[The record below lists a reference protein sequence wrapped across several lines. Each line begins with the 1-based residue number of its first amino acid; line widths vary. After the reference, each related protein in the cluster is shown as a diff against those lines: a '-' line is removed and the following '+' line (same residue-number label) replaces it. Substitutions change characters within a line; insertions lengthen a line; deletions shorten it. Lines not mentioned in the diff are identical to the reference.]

1 PKDGN
6 YLQNLYSFSENFWGL
21 NGQLERKA
29 YFGNQ
34 WIQKSN
40 GRWEEL
46 LTSKFSYDAT
56 GKAGHRIDY
65 SAGVE
70 GKQFYLSHGGFK
82 PANIQFGQSL
92 FRQPTGQRPNVDL
105 NRNADSLEQ
114 ALEDIE
120 TIKAAVGKGTIDTT
134 GNESSVYYHIV
145 KQGNGKAIKVTDTV
159 SVYYKGKLLSDGSIF
174 DQTKEKPATFPLN
187 RLIKGWQLAV
197 PKINVGG
204 IITVIIPSGQAYG
217 IRSRSKDIP
226 ANSVL
231 VFDIE
236 VLDAR
241 Q

>member
-1 PKDGN
+1 M
-6 YLQNLYSFSENFWGL
+6 
-21 NGQLERKA
+21 
-29 YFGNQ
+29 
-34 WIQKSN
+34 
-40 GRWEEL
+40 
-46 LTSKFSYDAT
+46 
-56 GKAGHRIDY
+56 
-65 SAGVE
+65 V
-70 GKQFYLSHGGFK
+70 
-82 PANIQFGQSL
+82 
-92 FRQPTGQRPNVDL
+92 
-105 NRNADSLEQ
+105 
-114 ALEDIE
+114 DIE

-145 KQGNGKAIKVTDTV
+145 KQGDGNAIKVTDTV

-174 DQTKEKPATFPLN
+174 DQTKEKSATFPLN

-204 IITVIIPSGQAYG
+204 IITIIIPSGQAYG